1 MALDTAHLIDAA
13 RAVVGEF
20 RLREDFSAGS
30 VGAAVLAANGN
41 IYTGICLDLACGLGF
56 CAEVSALAEMLKARE
71 THVVAVAA
79 VREGGRPGAP
89 CGRCRETIAQLD
101 PRNLECAVVL
111 QENRTVPLRTLLP
124 EYWLPRA

>member
-30 VGAAVLAANGN
+30 VGAAVLTSNGN
-41 IYTGICLDLACGLGF
+41 IYSGICVDLACGLGF